1 MSDISKTAVGFG
13 AISDLLAI
21 QMRNAQAI
29 ATAQQKMLEGLNM
42 LSKQQAQIME
52 VVLRR
57 AFDSTQ
63 ATSSLAGMRDSIGAR
78 IDALKQSIMETQAN
92 SNALSEIMMRSA
104 GEVVSVLQDRMM
116 AALDELKAAANE
128 AIPEQPPA
136 RLPGP
141 TNIAADSTPSSA
153 RAS

>member
-1 MSDISKTAVGFG
+1 MSDTSKAAVSFA

-29 ATAQQKMLEGLNM
+29 ATAQQKMFEGLNM
-42 LSKQQAQIME
+42 LSKQQAQILDGF
-52 VVLRR
+52 VRR

-63 ATSSLAGMRDSIGAR
+63 ATPALAGVRDSIGAR
-78 IDALKQSIMETQAN
+78 IDALKQSIMETLAN

-104 GEVVSVLQDRMM
+104 GEVASVLQDRMM
-116 AALDELKAAANE
+116 AALDEVKALAE
-128 AIPEQPPA
+128 ETIPEQLQA

-141 TNIAADSTPSSA
+141 ANIAVDSTTSTT

>member
-1 MSDISKTAVGFG
+1 MSDTSKAGVSFG

-42 LSKQQAQIME
+42 LSKQQAQIWDGLM
-52 VVLRR
+52 RR

-63 ATSSLAGMRDSIGAR
+63 ATPALAGMRDSIGAR

-104 GEVVSVLQDRMM
+104 GEVASVLQDRMM
-116 AALDELKAAANE
+116 AALDELKALAE
-128 AIPEQPPA
+128 ETIPERLPA
-136 RLPGP
+136 RLAAPA
-141 TNIAADSTPSSA
+141 NIAADSTTSPA